1 MDFLLSVFAV
11 MLLNALYLLEH
22 ALGFGEEIL
31 DERRLGRE
39 VDEEIWFALIVRLFF
54 LSLNLAGLWLCIFK
68 FCSRVP

>member
-11 MLLNALYLLEH
+11 LLLNALYLLEH
-22 ALGFGEEIL
+22 SLGFGEEIL
-31 DERRLGRE
+31 DERRLGRK

-54 LSLNLAGLWLCIFK
+54 LSLNFAGLWLCIFK